1 MKIPFLNKNKQ
12 SISLVKQA
20 EPLQLKAFNGYSFFS
35 EQATSTFT
43 QFSKH
48 QIDTEALTNV
58 IVARCVNLIAQEIAQ
73 LDPKFYLNGNL
84 MDKGLTDKRLKT
96 LFAFPDGKQTFKDFT
111 FRFIAQYV
119 LYGSAFVFKDSPQN
133 ASVMY
138 NLPSDGVKPIYTN
151 DTLGKARLSIKGYK
165 AGEDEYLFDN
175 NGFSQIF
182 GMNNFN
188 PDSAFEGQ
196 SPLYSCG
203 QSVDIVKK
211 TLQWNYQMLN
221 QGGRP
226 AGFFSVKDVDG
237 RASALNDKQA
247 EDLRRSLN
255 DAVNGIRNIGKSI
268 VLEGGLDFTA
278 TQIPAQDMEFFNSQ
292 TRNIQLICSAFGVP
306 SLLVLPTESTYANLE
321 QANLQFY
328 QSTIIPL
335 ANRYFDLLSGNLL
348 PENTKVSFLS
358 EQIPAIAN
366 QKTKA
371 MIDLN
376 PLTFLTT
383 NEKRRHFGFP
393 DIDGGD
399 VITNQLGIPIGES
412 A

>member
-1 MKIPFLNKNKQ
+1 MKIPFLNKKT
-12 SISLVKQA
+12 SLTKQA
-20 EPLQLKAFNGYSFFS
+20 EPLQLKSFGGYSFFS
-35 EQATSTFT
+35 EYAASTFT
-43 QFSKH
+43 QFSKN
-48 QIDTEALTNV
+48 QIDTEALSNI
-58 IVARCVNLIAQEIAQ
+58 IVARCVNLIAQEISC
-73 LDPKFYLNGNL
+73 LDPKFFSNDKL

-96 LFAFPDGKQTFKDFT
+96 LMAFPDGKTSFKDFT
-111 FRFIAQYV
+111 YRFIAQYV
-119 LYGSAFVFKDSPQN
+119 LYGKAFVYKDLPQN

-138 NLPSDGVKPIYTN
+138 NVPSDAVEPIYVDKRT
-151 DTLGKARLSIKGYK
+151 KLSIKGYSLGK
-165 AGEDEYLFDN
+165 EEYLFDSQ
-175 NGFSQIF
+175 GFSQIF
-182 GMNNFN
+182 GMNNFH

-211 TLQWNYQMLN
+211 TLQWNYQLLH
-221 QGGRP
+221 QGARP
-226 AGFFSVKDVDG
+226 SGFYTVKTAGNEPAFLTDTQFAKIKEQIENG
-237 RASALNDKQA
+237 IH
-247 EDLRRSLN
+247 
-255 DAVNGIRNIGKSI
+255 GIRNIGKSPL
-268 VLEGGLDFTA
+268 LEGGLEFQS

-348 PENTKVSFLS
+348 PDNMKVSFFS

-371 MIDLN
+371 MLDLN
-376 PLTFLTT
+376 PLTFLTP
-383 NEKRRHFGFP
+383 NEKRKHFGFP
-393 DIDGGD
+393 DIEGGD

>member
-1 MKIPFLNKNKQ
+1 MKIPFLNKKT
-12 SISLVKQA
+12 SLTKQA
-20 EPLQLKAFNGYSFFS
+20 EPLQLKSFGGFSFFS
-35 EQATSTFT
+35 DYVSSTFT
-43 QFSKH
+43 SFSKT

-58 IVARCVNLIAQEIAQ
+58 IVARCVNLIAQEIAC
-73 LDPKFYLNGNL
+73 LDPKFYSNNKL
-84 MDKGLTDKRLKT
+84 MDNGLTDKRLKT
-96 LFAFPDGKQTFKDFT
+96 LMAFPDGKTSFKDFT
-111 FRFIAQYV
+111 YRFIAQYV
-119 LYGSAFVFKDSPQN
+119 LYGSAFIYKDLPQN
-133 ASVMY
+133 ASVMF
-138 NLPSDGVKPIYTN
+138 NIPSDAVCPIYVDKRT
-151 DTLGKARLSIKGYK
+151 KLSIKGYSLGK
-165 AGEDEYLFDN
+165 EEYLFDN

-182 GMNNFN
+182 GMNNFH

-211 TLQWNYQMLN
+211 TLQWNYQILN
-221 QGGRP
+221 QGARP
-226 AGFFSVKDVDG
+226 AGFFTIKDANGAPVY
-237 RASALNDKQA
+237 LT
-247 EDLRRSLN
+247 
-255 DAVNGIRNIGKSI
+255 DAQHAKLKEQVNEGVNGIKNVGRSS
-268 VLEGGLDFTA
+268 VLEGGLEFTP
-278 TQIPAQDMEFFNSQ
+278 TQLPAQDMDFFNSQ

-348 PENTKVSFLS
+348 PDNIKVSFFS

-371 MIDLN
+371 MLDLN
-376 PLTFLTT
+376 GINYLTP
-383 NEKRRHFGFP
+383 NEKRKHFGFP
-393 DIDGGD
+393 DIEGGD

>member
-12 SISLVKQA
+12 STSLVKQA

-58 IVARCVNLIAQEIAQ
+58 IVARCVNLIAQEIAC
-73 LDPKFYLNGNL
+73 LDPKFYSNNKL
-84 MDKGLTDKRLKT
+84 MDNGLTDKRLKT
-96 LFAFPDGKQTFKDFT
+96 LFAFPDGQQAFKDFT
-111 FRFIAQYV
+111 YRFIAQYI
-119 LYGSAFVFKDSPQN
+119 LYGKAFIFKDSPQN

-138 NLPSDGVKPIYTN
+138 NLPSDAIEPIYVDKRT
-151 DTLGKARLSIKGYK
+151 RLAIKGYSLGK
-165 AGEDEYLFDN
+165 GEYLFDN

-211 TLQWNYQMLN
+211 TLQWNYKTLQ
-221 QGGRP
+221 QGARP
-226 AGFFSVKDVDG
+226 SGFFTVKTTNGEPVF
-237 RASALNDKQA
+237 
-247 EDLRRSLN
+247 LN
-255 DAVNGIRNIGKSI
+255 DAQHAKIKEQIENGINGINNVGRSA
-268 VLEGGLDFTA
+268 LLDGGLEFIP
-278 TQIPAQDMEFFNSQ
+278 TQMPAQDMEFFNSQ

-348 PENTKVSFLS
+348 PENIRVSFFS
-358 EQIPAIAN
+358 EQIPAVAN

-371 MIDLN
+371 MLDLN
-376 PLTFLTT
+376 NLNYLTP
-383 NEKRRHFGFP
+383 NEKRKHFGFP